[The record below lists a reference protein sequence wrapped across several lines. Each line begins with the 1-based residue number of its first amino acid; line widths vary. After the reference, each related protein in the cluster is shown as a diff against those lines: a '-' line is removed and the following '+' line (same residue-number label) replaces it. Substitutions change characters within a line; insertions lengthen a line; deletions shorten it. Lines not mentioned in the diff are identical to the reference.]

1 MFSIINNSDGK
12 WEIFDESWNFFDDF
26 WDMYILYKKL
36 ECMND

>member
-1 MFSIINNSDGK
+1 MVSIINSSDGK
-12 WEIFDESWNFFDDF
+12 WEIFDDSWNFFDDF